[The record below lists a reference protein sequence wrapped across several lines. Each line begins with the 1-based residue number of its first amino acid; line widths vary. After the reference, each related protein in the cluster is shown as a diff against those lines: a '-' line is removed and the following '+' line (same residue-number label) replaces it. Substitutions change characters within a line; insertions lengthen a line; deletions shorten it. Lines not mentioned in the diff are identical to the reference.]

1 MEKARTFLLLSLGAI
16 FGVEPMKAQI
26 KPVDD
31 YAIYPDGG
39 LVYNPQYRE
48 AQKTG
53 QLARYANVPSQS
65 GKLMLADVILTCNMP
80 KVVRPYDVIPISYTI
95 SCLKPKLSAQVAIE
109 ATAFEDESRRKN
121 RNLYDLSLPGKL
133 DLKMEYLGSVTAN
146 MRTNGRHKIK
156 RELSDIPK
164 DYPAFDTKPLVK
176 SGVVEAGDRVWFKF
190 KFTNTG
196 NTIFDPEGF
205 GGCWWKP
212 ELFRKNAQDKY
223 EFIGHPYNLYVRLE
237 DYIYPGEARA
247 FWINFTTKGALE
259 TPQNFGL
266 IPGDYR
272 MTLTMQYRDYFDD
285 APFLNLWEG
294 STLYSADYSFTVEPK
309 ARQIKP
315 SPIEVKI
322 TDAGKSDKITH
333 WIHTFEEFMTAFDCY
348 QSIDNETLSGTLYL
362 QVAPWTKNVVVK
374 LITPEVG
381 GITTVSMP
389 VNQDFSSLT
398 ITPPSRSLLTVS
410 RNGKSEPAILSQLM
424 TDMRTNIQVGPYPE
438 KHILANI
445 KEMEE
450 CGVNLFCTTAM
461 PWLYDDLTTPYIYSQ
476 PDKYSNEN
484 GDALKYSLD
493 IARKFDLKVATWSLY
508 PFNRRHVVDIY
519 EWLTGKKENYVL
531 SSGMEIS
538 YSDPILPKAN
548 AAIIGYNKKRWGDLF
563 YTMAD
568 GRVPID
574 IEDTRGW
581 LRQDIQ
587 FRYPIGDLSKV
598 AFREWT
604 KSKYGAIEA
613 TNKAWGSEYASF
625 VEIDPEAD
633 QTPGFEYSNSSLS
646 FHDWSPAMEDLD
658 VFRTELRMKNYREMI
673 VEVSKEMPGAAVCLR
688 TEGGNVIVA
697 GMDSQDTN
705 PRLRHVYYS
714 QRRAG
719 AIAEVV
725 QKDNIIAVHSD
736 YTTMPYSPSELR
748 MLTKKSI
755 EQGIIPAYMPQFN
768 NMRDIA
774 LNDRYGT
781 DYTWNLNLPKPK
793 KGTMMHVLTA
803 VYPWFKVVYEE
814 GGAPGILWEDL
825 QCDGFVTVTQKAEM
839 RLFKN
844 NLDKVFTPRLEN
856 NEKRLKNQPFPA
868 VPGGKK
874 SYNNDIN
881 AK

>member
-1 MEKARTFLLLSLGAI
+1 MKNASSFLLLLLGVI
-16 FGVEPMKAQI
+16 FGVESIKAQI
-26 KPVDD
+26 SPVDD
-31 YAIYPDGG
+31 YSIYSDGG

-48 AQKTG
+48 AKKTG
-53 QLARYANVPSQS
+53 QLAHYASVPSKS
-65 GKLMLADVILTCNMP
+65 VNLTLGNVSLTCKMP
-80 KVVRPYDVIPISYTI
+80 KTVRPYDVIPISYKI
-95 SCLKPKLSAQVAIE
+95 SHGKSKLSGQVAVE
-109 ATAFEDESRRKN
+109 ATAFEDKSSHNK

-133 DLKMEYLGSVTAN
+133 DLKVEYLGSVTAN

-156 RELSDIPK
+156 VDLSDTPK
-164 DYPAFDTKPLVK
+164 DYPAFDTKPLIK
-176 SGVVEAGDRVWFKF
+176 SGIVEAGDRVWFKF
-190 KFTNTG
+190 KYTNTG
-196 NTIFDPEGF
+196 NTILDPEGF
-205 GGCWWKP
+205 GGCTWKP
-212 ELFRKNAQDKY
+212 ELFRKNAQGKY
-223 EFIGHPYNLYVRLE
+223 ELFGHPYNLYIRLD
-237 DYIYPGEARA
+237 DYVYPGESRE
-247 FWINFTTKGALE
+247 FWINYTTIGAVE

-266 IPGDYR
+266 VPGDYK
-272 MTLTMQYRDYFDD
+272 MELNMKYRDYVNDE
-285 APFLNLWEG
+285 PFLNIWDG

-309 ARQIKP
+309 ARQITP

-322 TDAGKSDKITH
+322 TDAGKSDKITR

-348 QSIDNETLSGTLYL
+348 QSIDNETISETLYL
-362 QVAPWTKNVVVK
+362 QVAPWTKNVVIK
-374 LITPEVG
+374 LIAPQGG
-381 GITTVSMP
+381 GITTASMA
-389 VNQDFSSLT
+389 VGQDLSSLT
-398 ITPPSRSLLTVS
+398 ITPPSKSLLTVP

-424 TDMRTNIQVGPYPE
+424 TDMRTNIQISPYPE
-438 KHILANI
+438 KHILAHI

-461 PWLYDDLTTPYIYSQ
+461 PWLYDDLKTPYIYSQ

-493 IARKFDLKVATWSLY
+493 IARKFNQKVTAWSLY
-508 PFNRRHVVDIY
+508 PFNRRHVAEIY

-548 AAIIGYNKKRWGDLF
+548 AAIIEYNKKRWGDLF
-563 YTMAD
+563 YTTAD

-587 FRYPIGDLSKV
+587 IRYPIGKLSKV

-604 KSKYGAIEA
+604 KAKYGTIEV
-613 TNKAWGSEYASF
+613 TNKAWGSKYASF
-625 VEIDPEAD
+625 VEIDPEAG
-633 QTPGFEYSNSSLS
+633 QKPEVEYSNSSLT

-658 VFRTELRMKNYREMI
+658 VFRSELRMKNYREMI
-673 VEVSKEMPGAAVCLR
+673 AAVGKDMPGAAVCLR

-697 GMDSQDTN
+697 GLNSQDPN
-705 PRLRHVYYS
+705 PRLRHIYYS

-719 AIAEVV
+719 VIAEVL
-725 QKDNIIAVHSD
+725 QKDKTIVVHSD

-755 EQGIIPAYMPQFN
+755 EQGIIPAYMPQFD

-825 QCDGFVTVTQKAEM
+825 ECDGFATVTQKAEM

-844 NLDKVFTPRLEN
+844 NLEKVFIPQLEN
-856 NEKRLKNQPFPA
+856 SEKRIKNQPIPA
-868 VPGGKK
+868 VPEGKK